1 MSVSLSL
8 EKMSTE
14 EKLQMMELLWED
26 LSHSPNKML
35 SPSWHGDILRAREA
49 NLEQFEDWEDAKQ
62 KIEEEIRCGF
72 KND

>member
-26 LSHSPNKML
+26 LSHCPNEMVSPV
-35 SPSWHGDILRAREA
+35 WHGDILRARET
-49 NLEQFEDWEDAKQ
+49 NLEHGMEQFEDWKDAKQ
-62 KIEEEIRCGF
+62 KIEEEIR
-72 KND
+72 